1 MGGSLIEDAWP
12 GFDDMVREFLPS
24 LSVSIPGGGD
34 VHDYFVDLPSKE
46 FKNWKEIT
54 PDFQYDQKTPFF
66 SMLVPTLD
74 TVCKAAAPPSLL
86 ATAAARGV
94 PEGWW

>member
-24 LSVSIPGGGD
+24 ISVNIPGGGD
-34 VHDYFVDLPSKE
+34 VHDYYVDLPSKE

-54 PDFQYDQKTPFF
+54 PGFVYDQKTPFF
-66 SMLVPTLD
+66 LHSPR
-74 TVCKAAAPPSLL
+74 S
-86 ATAAARGV
+86 AART
-94 PEGWW
+94 PSRLCR